1 MTSMNS
7 RKKKRP
13 INDHYHFKF
22 LVCCWG
28 ENMSIQD
35 CLGLDTPKAL
45 SERLG
50 PAVMLAG
57 DWLLRVEG
65 GCLSHN

>member
-1 MTSMNS
+1 
-7 RKKKRP
+7 
-13 INDHYHFKF
+13 
-22 LVCCWG
+22 
-28 ENMSIQD
+28 MSIQD